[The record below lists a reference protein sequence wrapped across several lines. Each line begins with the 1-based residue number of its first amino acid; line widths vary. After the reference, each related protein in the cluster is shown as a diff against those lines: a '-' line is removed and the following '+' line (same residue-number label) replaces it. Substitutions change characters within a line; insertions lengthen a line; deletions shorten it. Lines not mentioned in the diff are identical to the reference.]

1 MPGPGSVP
9 ASGRSRPWPR
19 FAVVPE
25 ADGGPRLVS
34 VVPFLFG
41 VAMRPRLPGTV
52 LVRLLI
58 DVGATESAARSV
70 LARLR
75 SDGALAGHR
84 RGRNTDYELAGLVG
98 EAFLRARAVGNP
110 DRVPAPPPVAPWA
123 GEFHGLL
130 FGVPEELRS
139 HRDRLRNAA
148 RLAGYAPL
156 RPGLMV
162 AARDGWSALAGV
174 VSELPEVA
182 TIYPLTLRLTP
193 DDARRAAAEA
203 WRLPGVAANTEALI
217 ARLVAAREAGSGATP
232 SAAALRR
239 YVELALPAYHFFV
252 GIPQLPVELLPDA
265 WPVPRLVEALA
276 GVRDGLGA
284 AAEAYVAG
292 VLAEA
297 AISPRTT

>member
-1 MPGPGSVP
+1 M
-9 ASGRSRPWPR
+9 
-19 FAVVPE
+19 
-25 ADGGPRLVS
+25 S

-41 VAMRPRLPGTV
+41 VAMRSRLPGTV

-84 RGRNTDYELAGLVG
+84 RGRTTDYELAGLVG
-98 EAFLRARAVGNP
+98 EAFLRAQAVGNP
-110 DRVPAPPPVAPWA
+110 DRMAALPTGGPWT

-130 FGVPEELRS
+130 FGVPENLRS

-162 AARDGWSALAGV
+162 AARDGWSALAAV
-174 VSELPEVA
+174 VSELPDVA

-193 DDARRAAAEA
+193 EDARRAAAEA
-203 WRLPGVAANTEALI
+203 WRLPEVAANAEALI
-217 ARLVAAREAGSGATP
+217 AGLVAAREAGSGAPP

-252 GIPQLPVELLPDA
+252 GIPQLPVEVLPDD
-265 WPVPRLVEALA
+265 WPVPRLVVALA

-284 AAEAYVAG
+284 AAETYVAG
-292 VLAEA
+292 VLGDAEVPPNT
-297 AISPRTT
+297 I

>member
-1 MPGPGSVP
+1 M
-9 ASGRSRPWPR
+9 
-19 FAVVPE
+19 
-25 ADGGPRLVS
+25 S

-52 LVRLLI
+52 LVRLLT
-58 DVGATESAARSV
+58 DVGASESAARSV

-75 SDGALAGHR
+75 GEGAVTTHR
-84 RGRNTDYELAGLVG
+84 RGRTSDYELTGLVG

-110 DRVPAPPPVAPWA
+110 DRVPAFAPTPPWT

-130 FGVPEELRS
+130 YGVPEQLRP
-139 HRDRLRNAA
+139 HRDRLRHAA

-162 AARDGWSALAGV
+162 SAWDGWSALAEV
-174 VSELPEVA
+174 VAELPDAV
-182 TIYPLTLRLTP
+182 TLYPVTLRLTS

-203 WRLPGVAANTEALI
+203 WRLPEVAAATEDLI
-217 ARLVAAREAGSGATP
+217 ARLVVGAETTP
-232 SAAALRR
+232 ADVGAAALWR

-252 GIPQLPVELLPDA
+252 GIPQLPVELLPEN
-265 WPVPRLVEALA
+265 WPVPRLVAALA
-276 GVRDGLGA
+276 AVRDGLGA

-292 VLAEA
+292 VLADA
-297 AISPRTT
+297 GCPSD

>member
-1 MPGPGSVP
+1 M
-9 ASGRSRPWPR
+9 
-19 FAVVPE
+19 
-25 ADGGPRLVS
+25 S

-70 LARLR
+70 LSRLR
-75 SDGALAGHR
+75 RDGALAGHR
-84 RGRNTDYELAGLVG
+84 RGRTTDYELAGLVG

-110 DRVPAPPPVAPWA
+110 DRVAALSPPNPWK
-123 GEFHGLL
+123 GEFQGLL

-162 AARDGWSALAGV
+162 AAWDGWPALADV
-174 VSELPEVA
+174 VAGLPNTA
-182 TIYPLTLRLTP
+182 TIYPLTLRMTP

-203 WRLPGVAANTEALI
+203 WRLPEVAANTETLI
-217 ARLVAAREAGSGATP
+217 ARLVAGREAGSGATP
-232 SAAALRR
+232 SAVSLQH

-252 GIPQLPVELLPDA
+252 GIPQLPVELLPDD

-284 AAEAYVAG
+284 AAETYVAA
-292 VLAEA
+292 VLAGAEVPP
-297 AISPRTT
+297 STT

>member
-1 MPGPGSVP
+1 M
-9 ASGRSRPWPR
+9 
-19 FAVVPE
+19 
-25 ADGGPRLVS
+25 S

-41 VAMRPRLPGTV
+41 VAMRSRLPGTV

-58 DVGATESAARSV
+58 DVGATESAARSA

-75 SDGALAGHR
+75 SDGALTGHR
-84 RGRNTDYELAGLVG
+84 RGRTTDYELAGLVG

-110 DRVPAPPPVAPWA
+110 DRVAPWPA
-123 GEFHGLL
+123 GTTWTGEFHGLL
-130 FGVPEELRS
+130 FGVPEDLRS

-162 AARDGWSALAGV
+162 AAHDGWSAVADV
-174 VSELPEVA
+174 VTELPDVA

-203 WRLPGVAANTEALI
+203 WRLPEVAANTEKLI
-217 ARLVAAREAGSGATP
+217 ARLVAAREAGSGATA
-232 SAAALRR
+232 SALALQR

-252 GIPQLPVELLPDA
+252 GIPQLPIELLPDD
-265 WPVPRLVEALA
+265 WPVPRLVEALV

-284 AAEAYVAG
+284 AAEAYVAR
-292 VLAEA
+292 VLDDTETPPSA
-297 AISPRTT
+297 T

>member
-1 MPGPGSVP
+1 
-9 ASGRSRPWPR
+9 
-19 FAVVPE
+19 
-25 ADGGPRLVS
+25 
-34 VVPFLFG
+34 
-41 VAMRPRLPGTV
+41 MRPRLPGTV

-75 SDGALAGHR
+75 GDGALAAHR
-84 RGRNTDYELAGLVG
+84 RGRTTDYELAGLVG

-110 DRVPAPPPVAPWA
+110 DRVAALPAGTPWT

-130 FGVPEELRS
+130 FGVPEDLRS

-162 AARDGWSALAGV
+162 SAQDGWSALAEV
-174 VSELPEVA
+174 VSELPDVA
-182 TIYPLTLRLTP
+182 TIYPLTLRLSP
-193 DDARRAAAEA
+193 ADSRRAAAEA
-203 WRLPGVAANTEALI
+203 WRLPEVAANTEALI
-217 ARLVAAREAGSGATP
+217 ARLVAARAAGSGAT
-232 SAAALRR
+232 SGAAALRR

-252 GIPQLPVELLPDA
+252 GIPQLPVELLPDD

-292 VLAEA
+292 VLADAEA
-297 AISPRTT
+297 PPSTT

>member
-1 MPGPGSVP
+1 M
-9 ASGRSRPWPR
+9 
-19 FAVVPE
+19 
-25 ADGGPRLVS
+25 S

-41 VAMRPRLPGTV
+41 VALRSRLPGTV
-52 LVRLLI
+52 LVRLLT

-75 SDGALAGHR
+75 GEGALTGHR
-84 RGRNTDYELAGLVG
+84 RGRTTDYELAGLVG
-98 EAFLRARAVGNP
+98 EAFVRARAVGNP
-110 DRVPAPPPVAPWA
+110 DRVAALPPGAPWT

-162 AARDGWSALAGV
+162 AAWDGWPALADV
-174 VSELPEVA
+174 VSVLRETA

-203 WRLPGVAANTEALI
+203 WRLPEVASNTEGLI
-217 ARLVAAREAGSGATP
+217 ERLVDWAGAEPPASGP
-232 SAAALRR
+232 AALRR

-252 GIPQLPVELLPDA
+252 GIPQLPAALLPDG
-265 WPVPRLVEALA
+265 WPVPRLVTALA

-284 AAEAYVAG
+284 LAEAYVAE
-292 VLAEA
+292 VLAGAEGSTVA
-297 AISPRTT
+297 M

>member
-1 MPGPGSVP
+1 M
-9 ASGRSRPWPR
+9 
-19 FAVVPE
+19 
-25 ADGGPRLVS
+25 S

-41 VAMRPRLPGTV
+41 VALRSRLPGTV
-52 LVRLLI
+52 LVRLLT

-75 SDGALAGHR
+75 GEGALTGHR
-84 RGRNTDYELAGLVG
+84 RGRTTDYELAGLVG
-98 EAFLRARAVGNP
+98 EAFVRARAVGNP
-110 DRVPAPPPVAPWA
+110 DRVAALPPGPPWT

-162 AARDGWSALAGV
+162 AAWDGWPALAEV
-174 VSELPEVA
+174 VSVLPETA

-203 WRLPGVAANTEALI
+203 WRLPEVASNTEALI
-217 ARLVAAREAGSGATP
+217 ERLVDGAGAEPPASGP
-232 SAAALRR
+232 AALRR

-252 GIPQLPVELLPDA
+252 GIPQLPAALLPDD
-265 WPVPRLVEALA
+265 WPVPRLVTALA

-284 AAEAYVAG
+284 LAEAYVAE
-292 VLAEA
+292 VLAGAEGSTVA
-297 AISPRTT
+297 M

>member
-1 MPGPGSVP
+1 VP
-9 ASGRSRPWPR
+9 DANS
-19 FAVVPE
+19 
-25 ADGGPRLVS
+25 GPRLVS

-58 DVGATESAARSV
+58 DVGASESAARSV

-75 SDGALAGHR
+75 GDGALAAHR
-84 RGRNTDYELAGLVG
+84 RGRTTDYELAGLVG

-110 DRVPAPPPVAPWA
+110 DRVAARPAGTPWT
-123 GEFHGLL
+123 GELHGLL

-162 AARDGWSALAGV
+162 SAQDGWAALADV
-174 VSELPEVA
+174 VSELPDVA
-182 TIYPLTLRLTP
+182 TIYPLTLRLSP
-193 DDARRAAAEA
+193 ADSRRAAAEA
-203 WRLPGVAANTEALI
+203 WRLPEVGANTEALI
-217 ARLVAAREAGSGATP
+217 ARLVAAGAAGSGATP
-232 SAAALRR
+232 GAAALRR

-252 GIPQLPVELLPDA
+252 GIPQLPAELLPDD

-276 GVRDGLGA
+276 GVREGLGA

-292 VLAEA
+292 ALADAE
-297 AISPRTT
+297 PPPGTT

>member
-1 MPGPGSVP
+1 M
-9 ASGRSRPWPR
+9 
-19 FAVVPE
+19 PE
-25 ADGGPRLVS
+25 ADRGPRLVS

-52 LVRLLI
+52 LVRLLT

-70 LARLR
+70 LSRLR
-75 SDGALAGHR
+75 REGALAGHR
-84 RGRNTDYELAGLVG
+84 RGRTTDYELAGLVG
-98 EAFLRARAVGNP
+98 DAFLRARAVGNP
-110 DRVPAPPPVAPWA
+110 DRVAPPPPSTPWT

-162 AARDGWSALAGV
+162 AASDGWPALTDV
-174 VSELPEVA
+174 VADLPDTA
-182 TIYPLTLRLTP
+182 TIYPLTLRMTP
-193 DDARRAAAEA
+193 DDARHAAVEA
-203 WRLPGVAANTEALI
+203 WRLPEVATSTEALVE
-217 ARLVAAREAGSGATP
+217 RLMAGTVAPSANP
-232 SAAALRR
+232 SAAALRH

-252 GIPQLPVELLPDA
+252 GIPRLPVELLPDD

-292 VLAEA
+292 MLRETG
-297 AISPRTT
+297 RFRE